1 MEQRT
6 EWLELRPG
14 TARPVATGTLA
25 CPDCDAPAFIAGT
38 ASLHDEL
45 ACPYCGRTGILR
57 DFLSFSQPT
66 RPMHVVVRVKEREPS
81 LFFHPA

>member
-25 CPDCDAPAFIAGT
+25 CPECDAPAWIEGA
-38 ASLHDEL
+38 AALHDRL
-45 ACPYCGRTGILR
+45 SCGYCGRAGALR
-57 DFLSFSQPT
+57 EFLSLTQPT
-66 RPMHVVVRVKEREPS
+66 RPMRVVVRVRQ
-81 LFFHPA
+81 PAPGR

>member
-25 CPDCDAPAFIAGT
+25 CPDCDAPAWIAGK
-38 ASLHDEL
+38 AALHDQL
-45 ACPYCGRTGILR
+45 GCSYCGHSGALR
-57 DFLSFSQPT
+57 EFLSLARPT
-66 RPMHVVVRVKEREPS
+66 RPMHVVIRVR
-81 LFFHPA
+81 

>member
-1 MEQRT
+1 MRQRT

-25 CPDCDAPAFIAGT
+25 CPECDAPAWIEGR

-45 ACPYCGRTGILR
+45 ACGYCGRNGLLR
-57 DFLSFSQPT
+57 DFLSLAQPT
-66 RPMHVVVRVKEREPS
+66 RPMHVVIRVR
-81 LFFHPA
+81 